1 MKKFEIPSQNLSLS
15 QNPSL
20 LIQKIETFFSLF
32 LNFVCFLFFSSWT
45 TINPLTYS
53 AFFLKVAKPFFCK
66 CNARDASIFSLV
78 FLHYRLLLQSC
89 FRQELGNAAGFPK
102 GPSSKMYRRSTL
114 FHLADNKTKGRK
126 IFFVGI
132 GNWFNQN
139 TCIQK

>member
-1 MKKFEIPSQNLSLS
+1 MKKLEIPSQNL
-15 QNPSL
+15 SL

-32 LNFVCFLFFSSWT
+32 LNFVCFLFFFSWT

-53 AFFLKVAKPFFCK
+53 AFFLKVAKPFFLQVQCSRRVYFQS
-66 CNARDASIFSLV
+66 C

>member
-1 MKKFEIPSQNLSLS
+1 MRQFCS
-15 QNPSL
+15 
-20 LIQKIETFFSLF
+20 ETFA
-32 LNFVCFLFFSSWT
+32 LFFQTFSAFFFLYSWT

-53 AFFLKVAKPFFCK
+53 AFFLKVAKCFF
-66 CNARDASIFSLV
+66 ASASPSSDASIFSLV